1 MRTFPHPL
9 RVARRSVGATAGLM
23 FAVVLLLVGS
33 HALAQG
39 TPGAPRSGTPASNA
53 PPADPTDPPGGPP
66 PPAIGR
72 PGRVLVSTGVIHGW
86 TGMKLMIR
94 ATTLSGL
101 VGARLCVDI
110 TDDEF
115 ALRETS
121 LQEMPADQDACG
133 GATAVA
139 EFPAGDAFV
148 SARVVRP
155 GQKDPLASVAITVT
169 VNGDTPVALDGARLS
184 RREHKHPATPIH

>member
-1 MRTFPHPL
+1 MTAL
-9 RVARRSVGATAGLM
+9 RELPSTRRPIVRRH
-23 FAVVLLLVGS
+23 AVSACAALLLAAS
-33 HALAQG
+33 AAPAQG
-39 TPGAPRSGTPASNA
+39 GPSLPASNA
-53 PPADPTDPPGGPP
+53 PPADPAPSPGGAPP
-66 PPAIGR
+66 PTIGR
-72 PGRVLVSTGVIHGW
+72 AGRVLVSTGVIHGW
-86 TGMKLMIR
+86 KGMKLLVR

-133 GATAVA
+133 APTAVA

-148 SARVVRP
+148 SARVIHP
-155 GQKDPLASVAITVT
+155 GRKDPLASVALTVT
-169 VNGDTPVALDGARLS
+169 VNGDTPVELDGARLS
-184 RREHKHPATPIH
+184 HREHKHPATPIH